1 MSEPVD
7 ADRIG
12 LDRSGGHV
20 PCSVVDMGA
29 AGWGGGA
36 ADAGGLFGHV
46 RRRRGQTAR
55 ALTLTLRFAGGPSW
69 DKTRRLPEASAHE
82 EDLRLMAYQ
91 LIDASGLQRGR
102 LTGQVLKAEG
112 PGRRRQIS
120 WDRVGEACLVA
131 EEVSDRIRDKFG
143 PGVIGPAAALRRAS

>member
-1 MSEPVD
+1 M
-7 ADRIG
+7 
-12 LDRSGGHV
+12 
-20 PCSVVDMGA
+20 
-29 AGWGGGA
+29 
-36 ADAGGLFGHV
+36 

-55 ALTLTLRFAGGPSW
+55 ALTLTLRFVGGPSW

-102 LTGQVLKAEG
+102 LTGQGLKAEG

-120 WDRVGEACLVA
+120 LDRVREACLVA